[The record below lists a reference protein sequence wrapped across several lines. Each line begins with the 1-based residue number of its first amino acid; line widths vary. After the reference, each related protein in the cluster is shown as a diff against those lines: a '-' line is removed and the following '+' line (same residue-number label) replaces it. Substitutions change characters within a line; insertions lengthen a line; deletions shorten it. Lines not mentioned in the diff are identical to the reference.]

1 MSLSPEEYL
10 HSKVDFAMNMETQEL
25 LRELAQN
32 AESVCRHYLSAGRRE
47 GGYWLVGDL
56 QNTPGRSL
64 YVRLTGPDEGKG
76 ARGRWTD
83 GATGEYGDLL
93 DIIEARTGI
102 VRFPDLLTEARAH
115 LGRPMP
121 VARSAAPRKRKAAPS
136 KRTSAKRLYEGAVPI
151 LGSLA
156 DTYLRS
162 RGIMNAGSASALRFH
177 PRCWHRDH
185 DEAASKARPALVAA
199 VTDRAGRLRGVHR
212 TWLAED
218 GSGKAPVEVQ
228 RRAMGELLGNAVK
241 IDAPGECLVI
251 GEGLETM
258 LSFREALPG
267 LPVWAALSAA
277 HLGAVDLPKG
287 VRQLYIARDL
297 DDVGWGAAEKLSMR
311 ARDAGISVS
320 VLEPRLGDFNDD
332 LREDGAAAL
341 RQRLIGQLER
351 ADLAGIEVKSGT
363 S

>member
-1 MSLSPEEYL
+1 MTT
-10 HSKVDFAMNMETQEL
+10 ETQDL

-93 DIIEARTGI
+93 DIIKARTGI
-102 VRFPDLLTEARAH
+102 ARFPDLLAEVRAH
-115 LGRPMP
+115 LRRPMP
-121 VARSAAPRKRKAAPS
+121 AAHPSTPRTRKSPS
-136 KRTSAKRLYEGAVPI
+136 GKRTSAKRLFEASVP
-151 LGSLA
+151 LSGSLA
-156 DTYLRS
+156 ETYLQR
-162 RGIMNAGSASALRFH
+162 RGITRAASASALRFH

-185 DEAASKARPALVAA
+185 DEAASKLRPALIAA
-199 VTDRAGRLRGVHR
+199 VTDRAGSLRGVHR

-218 GSGKAPVEVQ
+218 GSDKAPVEVQ

-241 IDAPGECLVI
+241 IDAASECLAI

-258 LSFREALPG
+258 LSLREALPG

-277 HLGAVDLPKG
+277 HLGAVDLPEG
-287 VRQLYIARDL
+287 IRQLYIARDL
-297 DDVGWGAAEKLSMR
+297 DDAGQAAAGKLSAR
-311 ARDAGISVS
+311 ARDAGISVT
-320 VLEPRLGDFNDD
+320 VIEPRCGDFNDD
-332 LREDGAAAL
+332 LREDGATAL
-341 RQRLIGQLER
+341 RQRLLGQVER
-351 ADLAGIEVKSGT
+351 ADLVRMALKR
-363 S
+363 